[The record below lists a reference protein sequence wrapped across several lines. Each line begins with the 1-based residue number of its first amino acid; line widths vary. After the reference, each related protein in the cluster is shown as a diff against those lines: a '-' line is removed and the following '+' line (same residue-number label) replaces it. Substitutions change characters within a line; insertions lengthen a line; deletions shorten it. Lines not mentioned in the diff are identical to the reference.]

1 MKQVISLRLLLT
13 PEQQPRL
20 LELLHRF
27 NAARA
32 YVAAQAR
39 TAQASDVFGLQAL
52 TLATLLER
60 FRLPMPLAL
69 RAVLAVAVARTR
81 HPRRPLNF
89 RAEAVIPLDERIV
102 TFEGLSHLS
111 LLTLEG
117 RITMP
122 YFVQRT
128 RRASAAA
135 RLGETSLHYRD
146 GHFWLAVTLETDL
159 PDESALASSPGYA
172 V

>member
-20 LELLHRF
+20 LELLHTF

-32 YVAAQAR
+32 YIAAQAQ
-39 TAQASDVFGLQAL
+39 TAQASDIFGLQAL
-52 TLATLLER
+52 TLDTLLER

-69 RAVLAVAVARTR
+69 RAVLAVAVARAR
-81 HPRRPLNF
+81 HPRRALSF
-89 RAEAVIPLDERIV
+89 RAEAAIPLDERIV
-102 TFEGLSHLS
+102 AFEGLSHLS

-122 YFVQRT
+122 YFIQRT
-128 RRASAAA
+128 RRASAA
-135 RLGETSLHYRD
+135 RLGETSLRYRD
-146 GHFWLAVTLETDL
+146 GHFWLSVTLETDL

>member
-13 PEQQPRL
+13 PEQQQRL
-20 LELLHRF
+20 LELLHTF
-27 NAARA
+27 NAACA

-39 TAQASDVFGLQAL
+39 AAPASDAFALQAL
-52 TLATLLER
+52 TLDALLER

-69 RAVLAVAVARTR
+69 RVVLVVAVARAR
-81 HPRRPLNF
+81 QPLRALTY
-89 RAEAVIPLDERIV
+89 RAEAAIPLDEQV
-102 TFEGLSHLS
+102 VAFEGFSHLS

-117 RITMP
+117 RLTVP

-128 RRASAAA
+128 RRARGAA
-135 RLGETSLHYRD
+135 RAGETSLHYRR
-146 GHFWLAVTLETDL
+146 GHFWLAVTLETEL
-159 PDESALASSPGYA
+159 PAGSTLASGPGFA